1 MGDRQKEITDLDSTR
16 LKNMY
21 NKNNFKNDA
30 IKLNIYRKNIKTA
43 LVENSYSILL

>member
-1 MGDRQKEITDLDSTR
+1 MGDPQKEITNLDSTR

-30 IKLNIYRKNIKTA
+30 IKLNIFRKTLKQH
-43 LVENSYSILL
+43 